1 MDTDNELIQRVEASA
16 YLSGLQNKYSDLT
29 IGEAGKGISQ
39 LQQYCQHIQ
48 SLIEDCEN
56 HSFGDIE
63 QLLIEFKAR
72 FSFTWSI
79 TEMRKEGEFAER
91 GKLQTCFAELTID
104 LALRAAWQE
113 VALKHKVLDKILK
126 TNSGQ
131 MPGLFIF
138 GMGKL
143 GGNDLNFSSDVDLVA
158 YFDPELLPVPEMLGK
173 SYICHQALQ
182 KLTLLLGQGG
192 RSDFIWRV
200 DWRLRPNASATTLAM
215 STDAAM
221 DYYYFRASPW
231 HRLALMKARI
241 VAGDKEV
248 GQKFLNR
255 ITPFIWRQNLD
266 YRALDEL
273 AEIKNR
279 INLEHPA
286 LKVQRQWREPI
297 NEEVGGFNVKLG
309 SGGIREIEFIANAL
323 QLVWGGKHYQLRTPN
338 TLAAIAAL
346 EELEH
351 LTPTLATQLVA
362 SYKVLRG
369 IENAIQIAG
378 NQQTHLIPRD
388 SIAQEKL
395 MSLLNESD
403 WSSFVERLNA
413 HRGVVDSYFEK
424 LFADQATTDV
434 DIEWPEDLSAAATDI
449 VEAWESGFLQY
460 GVSQSVRQRLR
471 PLSAALAD
479 YLRDM
484 GEVGELSK
492 SKVDHSKTVMRLHDF
507 FRSLPQGEQYF
518 RLLAESPR
526 LLKSMVPPLLYSP
539 AMSTLL
545 NQSPHIIDCYMG
557 AALDPLAEFDSEFVL
572 QAQNY
577 EVRLERM
584 RRFVN
589 EHLYQLYLMFLQ
601 GELDVE
607 PFQLS
612 LSKLAEHTLELAL
625 KVVAENMGLDEVPI
639 TILGMGKVAM
649 RRMSPLSDLD
659 LIFIYDQNKSSLELA
674 TKFVSRLQTAIS
686 TPMRE
691 GIVYELDT
699 RLRPSGKSGAPIVSL
714 DSFSAHQMQRAHSWE
729 HIALVPSCVVAGN
742 KSLQAAIHDVKRA
755 VLNTAR
761 DRQQFVNDAFIMW
774 NRISEHRLK
783 DFETSVMF
791 SKLRAGGL
799 MQSEYLTACLMLSS
813 ELNAASRAQS
823 IKYDDLLAEHISRG
837 QLPSELPEILQF
849 WRVQQLWERLL
860 GFTEQPLDSM
870 PAKYLERL
878 LAHSQVDSKQQLLE
892 KKRLFSSS
900 VVGWTNEF
908 FADLEEIG
916 FDKDDWK
923 ETNVQWLNPDST
935 LGIYSE

>member
-1 MDTDNELIQRVEASA
+1 MDDNQEILKRIEASA
-16 YLSGLQNKYSDLT
+16 YLSSLRNKYPDL
-29 IGEAGKGISQ
+29 IIASVGEGIPQ
-39 LQQYCQHIQ
+39 LEAICCQIEDLINDCVDKNYHDVEQ
-48 SLIEDCEN
+48 ELIE
-56 HSFGDIE
+56 S
-63 QLLIEFKAR
+63 KAR
-72 FSFTWSI
+72 FSFAWSI
-79 TEMRKEGEFAER
+79 AEMHQEGEFHQR
-91 GKLQTCFAELTID
+91 GELQTRFAELTIE
-104 LALRAAWQE
+104 LALRAAWQA
-113 VALKHKVLDKILK
+113 VAQKHKAIEKILK
-126 TNSGQ
+126 QNSGN
-131 MPGLFIF
+131 MPGLFVF

-158 YFDPELLPVPEMLGK
+158 YFDPAETPIPEMLGK

-182 KLTLLLGQGG
+182 KLTLLLAQGG
-192 RSDFIWRV
+192 GADFIWRV

-215 STDAAM
+215 STEAAK

-241 VAGDKEV
+241 VAGDKQV
-248 GQKFLNR
+248 GQKFLDR

-279 INLEHPA
+279 INLEHPS

-323 QLVWGGKHYQLRTPN
+323 QLVWGGKHYRLRTPN
-338 TLAAIAAL
+338 TLVAIAAL
-346 EELEH
+346 ESLEH
-351 LTPTLATQLVA
+351 LTSSLAEQLTD
-362 SYKVLRG
+362 SYKNLRR
-369 IENAIQIAG
+369 IENAIQISG

-388 SIAQEKL
+388 SIAQQKL
-395 MSLLNESD
+395 MVLLNESS
-403 WSSFVERLNA
+403 WSDFILRLNE
-413 HRGVVDSYFEK
+413 HREVVGSHFET
-424 LFADQATTDV
+424 LFAGQTTSEY
-434 DIEWPEDLSAAATDI
+434 DINWPEGLSDAALDI
-449 VEAWESGFLQY
+449 VDGWENGFLQY
-460 GVSQSVRQRLR
+460 GVSQGVRQRLR

-479 YLRDM
+479 YLQDM
-484 GEVGELSK
+484 AKVNASN
-492 SKVDHSKTVMRLHDF
+492 VDHNKTIVRLHDF

-557 AALDPLAEFDSEFVL
+557 PPLDPCADFDSEFVL

-607 PFQLS
+607 PFQQALS
-612 LSKLAEHTLELAL
+612 RLAEHTLDLAL
-625 KVVAENMGLDEVPI
+625 KVVAENMELEEVPI
-639 TILGMGKVAM
+639 TVLGMGKVAV

-659 LIFIYDQNKSSLELA
+659 LIFIFDQKKVSLELA

-714 DSFSAHQMQRAHSWE
+714 DSFSAHQMNRAHSWE
-729 HIALVPSCVVAGN
+729 HIALVPSRVVAGDR
-742 KSLQAAIHDVKRA
+742 SLESAIHQVKSA
-755 VLNTAR
+755 VLNTPR
-761 DRQQFVNDAFIMW
+761 DGRQFMNDAYIMW

-783 DFETSVMF
+783 DFDTSVMF
-791 SKLRAGGL
+791 SKLRTGGL
-799 MQSEYLTACLMLSS
+799 MQSEYLTACLILTTNVNS
-813 ELNAASRAQS
+813 ESQIDSQS
-823 IKYDDLLAEHISRG
+823 IEFDELLKARIDAK
-837 QLPSELPEILQF
+837 QLPKELPEIIQF

-860 GFTEQPLDSM
+860 GLTEQPLDSL
-870 PAKYLERL
+870 PASYLARL
-878 LAHSQVDSKQQLLE
+878 LAHSQVDSIEELLDKKQAYATM
-892 KKRLFSSS
+892 
-900 VVGWTNEF
+900 VIGWMNEF
-908 FADLEEIG
+908 FAEMEPSDLSKVSS
-916 FDKDDWK
+916 DAKRWK
-923 ETNVQWLNPDST
+923 ETNVQWL
-935 LGIYSE
+935 G